1 MTLQM
6 NTYRIQRVAKLVGL
20 SKDVIRVWEKRY
32 GLVKPLRSAN
42 RYREYTDK
50 DVSLLRFLKQE
61 LDDGQTI
68 GALAVEGRDAPL
80 HACELAQW
88 GLLRN

>member
-1 MTLQM
+1 MIPQM
-6 NTYRIQRVAKLVGL
+6 NTHRIQRVAKLVGL

-50 DVSLLRFLKQE
+50 DVALLRF
-61 LDDGQTI
+61 
-68 GALAVEGRDAPL
+68 
-80 HACELAQW
+80 
-88 GLLRN
+88 